1 MENVYLEA
9 DCLEIIC
16 LDKEK
21 IIHEN
26 EIPAELISVDALNA
40 WRQIGKTGSRRLV
53 NMYKFPDL
61 YLHECANL
69 HKYAKGSVG
78 QILFNRLISLSEIS
92 RALT

>member
-1 MENVYLEA
+1 MENVYLRA

-21 IIHEN
+21 IIQKN

-40 WRQIGKTGSRRLV
+40 WREIGKTRSRRLV
-53 NMYKFPDL
+53 NMYKIIDL
-61 YLHECANL
+61 YLHESANL
-69 HKYAKGSVG
+69 HKYAKGIVG
-78 QILFNRLISLSEIS
+78 QIFFNLLISLSEIS